1 MKNIKKTRT
10 SIKRLLNEIE
20 VPTFEHLKRKK
31 DTFAENR
38 AKKRLKY
45 LKWAKTALNPVSQ
58 QMFYKNIKNGEK
70 LGIAI
75 ENKQDKYKFMKFGKN
90 KMNL

>member
-10 SIKRLLNEIE
+10 AIKCLLNEIE
-20 VPTFEHLKRKK
+20 VPTFEHLKKSKK
-31 DTFAENR
+31 DDFAENR

-70 LGIAI
+70 PFVAV
-75 ENKQDKYKFMKFGKN
+75 EKKTDKFSFMGFKK
-90 KMNL
+90 L

>member
-1 MKNIKKTRT
+1 MKNINKTRT
-10 SIKRLLNEIE
+10 AIRQLLNQIE
-20 VPTFEHLKRKK
+20 VPTFEHLKKGKK

-38 AKKRLKY
+38 EKKRAKY

-70 LGIAI
+70 LSVAI
-75 ENKQDKYKFMKFGKN
+75 ENKQDKYKFMKSSEKIT
-90 KMNL
+90 

>member
-1 MKNIKKTRT
+1 MKNINKTRT
-10 SIKRLLNEIE
+10 AIKCLLNEIE
-20 VPTFEHLKRKK
+20 VPAFEHLKKGKK

-38 AKKRLKY
+38 EKKRAKY

-70 LGIAI
+70 LSVAI
-75 ENKQDKYKFMKFGKN
+75 ENKQDKYKFMKSSEKIT
-90 KMNL
+90 